1 MAEIIVKK
9 GTLEDVEFFGEAD
22 KKIDP
27 ETGQKRIVSEYP
39 CWYFDTQIEEVKHQ
53 IDRLEFQLD
62 NSELPERGIGP
73 AKRELKK
80 LKEMKERID
89 ASTPEIS
96 NATKDEL
103 DKTRKELGKKIQEQ
117 MFTRSDEQKGI
128 ADAHEEYKRQS
139 QPCIELSS
147 NEMMLARKL
156 NIRTQGNKVSR
167 NDASRIWKIIS
178 KSLGENSDTEMLRK

>member
-9 GTLEDVEFFGEAD
+9 GLEEVEFFGESD

-27 ETGQKRIVSEYP
+27 ETGEKRIVSEYP
-39 CWYFDTQIEEVKHQ
+39 CWYFDTQIEEVNHQ
-53 IDRLEFQLD
+53 IERIKFNLE

-80 LKEMKERID
+80 LEAMKERID
-89 ASTPEIS
+89 ESTPQIT

-128 ADAHEEYKRQS
+128 ADAHDEYRRQS

-147 NEMMLARKL
+147 NEMTLARKL

-178 KSLGENSDTEMLRK
+178 KSIGENSDTEMLRK